1 MTMKNTSKF
10 TGGFPRPL
18 RDDSFIQ
25 KNNGAQNWKAN
36 SGALTRRRTVGVVSL
51 GFLLFSAWNFLA
63 LRTLLGLVEWNLSV
77 FRCAGVAVL
86 ASFWLVVT
94 WSLLNARSK

>member
-1 MTMKNTSKF
+1 MKNSHKSKNF
-10 TGGFPRPL
+10 FPRAIKDFP
-18 RDDSFIQ
+18 FEQ
-25 KNNGAQNWKAN
+25 KKIISSGAQIKKNK
-36 SGALTRRRTVGVVSL
+36 SGGVLL
-51 GFLLFSAWNFLA
+51 GFLFFSAWNFLA
-63 LRTLLGLVEWNLSV
+63 LRTLLGLVEWDLSV